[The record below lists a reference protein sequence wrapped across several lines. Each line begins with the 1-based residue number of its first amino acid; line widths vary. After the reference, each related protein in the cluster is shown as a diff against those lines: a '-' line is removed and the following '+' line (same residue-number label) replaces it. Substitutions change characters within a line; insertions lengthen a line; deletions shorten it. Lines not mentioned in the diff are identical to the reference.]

1 MKLEFWVV
9 GKTSFAYLKEGMQL
23 YEKRIKRYLPF
34 ESLVISDIKN
44 AKNLSQ
50 EELKKKE
57 GQLILKKLEKNDLLI
72 LLDENGKT
80 FTSIKFSKWLEQ
92 KLQLSARKIIFVV
105 GGAYGFSDEV
115 YARANGKIS
124 LSNMTFSHQMIR
136 LFFLEQ
142 LYRALTITKNE
153 PYHHR

>member
-1 MKLEFWVV
+1 MKIEFWVI
-9 GKTSFAYLKEGMQL
+9 GKTSFAYLTEGMQL

-34 ESLVISDIKN
+34 NCIVIPDVKN

-57 GQLILKKLEKNDLLI
+57 GQLILKKLEKNDWLI

-80 FTSIKFSKWLEQ
+80 FSSIKFSKWLEQ
-92 KLQLSARKIIFVV
+92 QLQHSARRMIFIV
-105 GGAYGFSDEV
+105 GGAYGFSEEV
-115 YARANGKIS
+115 YSRANGKIS
-124 LSNMTFSHQMIR
+124 LSSMTFSHQMIR

-142 LYRALTITKNE
+142 FYRALTIMKNE
-153 PYHHR
+153 PYHHS

>member
-1 MKLEFWVV
+1 MKIEFWVV
-9 GKTSFAYLKEGMQL
+9 GKTSFAYLKEGTQL

-34 ESLVISDIKN
+34 EYIIIPDIKN

-57 GQLILKKLEKNDLLI
+57 GLSILKKLEKNDLLI

-92 KLQLSARKIIFVV
+92 KLQLSSRKIIFVV
-105 GGAYGFSDEV
+105 GGAYGFSEEV
-115 YARANGKIS
+115 YARANGKVS
-124 LSNMTFSHQMIR
+124 LSSMTFSHQMIR

-153 PYHHR
+153 PYHHS

>member
-1 MKLEFWVV
+1 MKVEFWVI

-23 YEKRIKRYLPF
+23 YEKRLTRYLPF
-34 ESLVISDIKN
+34 SSVVIPDVKN

-57 GQLILKKLEKNDLLI
+57 GQLILNKLEKNDLLI

-92 KLQLSARKIIFVV
+92 QLQHSARKMIFIV
-105 GGAYGFSDEV
+105 GGAYGFSEEV

-142 LYRALTITKNE
+142 LYRALTIMKNE
-153 PYHHR
+153 PYHHS

>member
-1 MKLEFWVV
+1 MKVEFWVI
-9 GKTSFAYLKEGMQL
+9 GKTSFSYLKEGEAL
-23 YEKRIKRYLPF
+23 YEKRIKRYIPF
-34 ESLVISDIKN
+34 DSSIIPDIKN

-57 GQLILKKLEKNDLLI
+57 GHLILKKLEKNDLLI

-80 FTSIKFSKWLEQ
+80 FTSTKFAKWFEQ
-92 KLQLSARKIIFVV
+92 KLQLSNRKLIFLV
-105 GGAYGFSDEV
+105 GGAYGFSEEV
-115 YARANGKIS
+115 YQRGNGKVS

-142 LYRALTITKNE
+142 LYRALTIMKNE
-153 PYHHR
+153 PYHHQ

>member
-1 MKLEFWVV
+1 MKIEFWVI
-9 GKTSFAYLKEGMQL
+9 GKTSFAYLTEGMQL
-23 YEKRIKRYLPF
+23 YEKRITRYLPF
-34 ESLVISDIKN
+34 DSFVIPDIKN

-57 GQLILKKLEKNDLLI
+57 GQLILKKIEKNDLLI
-72 LLDENGKT
+72 LLDEKGKT

-92 KLQLSARKIIFVV
+92 QLQYSARRMIFVV

-124 LSNMTFSHQMIR
+124 LSDMTFSHQMIR

-153 PYHHR
+153 PYHHS

>member
-9 GKTSFAYLKEGMQL
+9 GKTSFAYLNEGMQL

-34 ESLVISDIKN
+34 ESFVIPDIKN

-50 EELKKKE
+50 VELKKKE

-105 GGAYGFSDEV
+105 GGAYGFSEEV

-153 PYHHR
+153 PYHHG